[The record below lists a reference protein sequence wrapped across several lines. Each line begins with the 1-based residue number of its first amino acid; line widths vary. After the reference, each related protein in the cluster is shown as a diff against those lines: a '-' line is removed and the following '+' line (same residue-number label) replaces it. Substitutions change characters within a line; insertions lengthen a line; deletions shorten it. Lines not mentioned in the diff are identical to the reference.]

1 MAEDHRR
8 SSERPCISR
17 RGAGGKTHA
26 PVTGVYI
33 QNLTNIPLRWTC
45 GDTPDPDKTLLVPSL
60 EPYEA
65 PLGND
70 LYVRVAAG
78 GAGQVAIL
86 TITGE

>member
-1 MAEDHRR
+1 MAKQIEVHDI
-8 SSERPCISR
+8 PGD
-17 RGAGGKTHA
+17 GALHQVYSHSA
-26 PVTGVYI
+26 AVTGIYI

-45 GDTPDPDKTLLVPSL
+45 ADTPDPDKTLLVPPL

-78 GAGQVAIL
+78 GAGQVAVL